1 MLIPSAFRKLPNEA
15 GCYNGQL
22 VMGGNVAQMASA
34 LAQLSHCKF
43 LGEAHYH
50 IGQQILPGIGGMIS
64 FGYGISGTIKAN
76 YNYNFLYQ
84 SSPLSSHLA
93 IIIFYRA
100 SNFES
105 TTVKIDIELR
115 ATFSNSYTGA
125 VLDYGIRFEEGVDL
139 DHDRDNLSMAFSGT
153 TLIDQPS
160 NTTPEPP
167 RPLFVPSANR
177 GELLNVKVTTN
188 QLLPATIHI
197 YDILVPEVTP

>member
-1 MLIPSAFRKLPNEA
+1 MLIPSGFAKLPNKES
-15 GCYNGQL
+15 CYNNQIVFGGTVGQL
-22 VMGGNVAQMASA
+22 ASG
-34 LAQLSHCKF
+34 LAQLSNCKF

-50 IGQQILPGIGGMIS
+50 IGQQILPGIGGMIN
-64 FGYGISGTIKAN
+64 FGYGISGTTKAN
-76 YNYNFLYQ
+76 YTYNLLYQ
-84 SSPLSSHLA
+84 SLPLSSHLA
-93 IIIFYRA
+93 IIIMYRA

-105 TTVKIDIELR
+105 TTVKIDVELR

-125 VLDYGIRFEEGVDL
+125 ILDYGMRFEEGVDL

-153 TLIDQPS
+153 TLINQPS

-177 GELLNVKVTTN
+177 GQLLNVKVTTN

>member
-1 MLIPSAFRKLPNEA
+1 MLIPSGFAKLPKKESCFNNQIVF
-15 GCYNGQL
+15 GGTVGQL
-22 VMGGNVAQMASA
+22 ASG
-34 LAQLSHCKF
+34 LSQLSNCKF